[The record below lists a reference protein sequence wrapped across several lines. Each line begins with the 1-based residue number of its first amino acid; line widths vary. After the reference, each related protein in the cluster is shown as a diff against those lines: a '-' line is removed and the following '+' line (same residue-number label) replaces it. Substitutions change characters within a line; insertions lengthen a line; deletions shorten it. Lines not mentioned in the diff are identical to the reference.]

1 MTKEKFLRLG
11 LVSASVALMTYAVGC
26 SDDSGSSSPASDA
39 GAADAAPRVDAS
51 NSDAAPSADAA
62 SSVDASADAGAAP
75 TGDILIDIVHAAPDV
90 PAVGLCL
97 AAVAAGA
104 PQFIAPFD
112 KVQGP
117 LPRYAGTQLAI
128 PSALQTAIANVP
140 VRVYLVPGYVPSD
153 AGAPSCASVV
163 GSPSTVLL
171 KEIPAGTFQV
181 GKGYIVA
188 ATGCANTAAGT
199 VTKCGADPV
208 IPSNPRALGAW
219 VKTFDRSKVNA
230 GEIGAQVVHLSPQT
244 QGTALPVPTPDGGV
258 TLVPIF
264 SQGVKVALGTPV
276 QSAQG
281 LSYDWKV
288 WASGPAPLKF
298 GDDPSPKATY
308 AVGDAGDP
316 NAFALGLFTAAA
328 ATSTPPAQGAVLFVP
343 MQFVA
348 AATLGPSSPLVPRY
362 FVDGLTYT
370 FFAVGDPAQ
379 SSNPQAPNAGPDFVR
394 ILAFPNNARP
404 AAPAADASAN

>member
-1 MTKEKFLRLG
+1 MQAMTNEKILRLG

-26 SDDSGSSSPASDA
+26 SDDSGSAAPVADAGPSDAASVVDASNVDAASVGDA
-39 GAADAAPRVDAS
+39 GAAT
-51 NSDAAPSADAA
+51 
-62 SSVDASADAGAAP
+62 DAGAAP
-75 TGDILIDIVHAAPDV
+75 AGDIVVDIVHAAPDV

-97 AAVAAGA
+97 AAVVANA

-117 LPRYAGTQLAI
+117 LPRYAGTQLTI

-140 VRVYLVPGYVPSD
+140 VRVYLVPGYAPGD

-163 GSPSTVLL
+163 GNATTVLL
-171 KEIPAGTFQV
+171 NELPAGTFQV

-188 ATGCANTAAGT
+188 ATGCANTATGT
-199 VTKCGADPV
+199 VTKCGADAV
-208 IPSNPRALGAW
+208 NPSNPRGLGAW
-219 VKTFDRSKVNA
+219 VKTFDRSKIGA
-230 GEIGAQVVHLSPQT
+230 GEFGAQVVHLSPQL
-244 QGTALPVPTPDGGV
+244 QGTAFPVPNGDGG
-258 TLVPIF
+258 TALVPIF
-264 SQGVKVALGTPV
+264 AQGVKLALGTPV

-281 LSYDWKV
+281 LSYAWKI
-288 WASGPAPLKF
+288 WASGASPLKF
-298 GDDPSPKATY
+298 ADDPSAKATL
-308 AVGDAGDP
+308 ALGDAGSP
-316 NAFALGLFTAAA
+316 NTFALGLFTAAA
-328 ATSTPPAQGAVLFVP
+328 STSTPPASGEVLYVP
-343 MQFVA
+343 LQFAA
-348 AATLGPSSPLVPRY
+348 AATLGPTNPLVPSY

-404 AAPAADASAN
+404 AAPAGDASAN

>member
-1 MTKEKFLRLG
+1 MQAMTKEKLLRLG

-26 SDDSGSSSPASDA
+26 SDDSSTSASATDA
-39 GAADAAPRVDAS
+39 GAADAAPVVDAS
-51 NSDAAPSADAA
+51 SGDAAATADAAPIVDAA
-62 SSVDASADAGAAP
+62 SASP
-75 TGDILIDIVHAAPDV
+75 GDILIDIVHAAPDV

-97 AAVAAGA
+97 AAVVAGA

-128 PSALQTAIANVP
+128 PAALQTAIANVP
-140 VRVYLVPGYVPSD
+140 VRVYLVPGYVPTD
-153 AGAPSCASVV
+153 AGAPSCASVLG
-163 GSPSTVLL
+163 GSSTVLL

-188 ATGCANTAAGT
+188 ATGCANTATGT
-199 VTKCGADPV
+199 VTKCGADAVNPA
-208 IPSNPRALGAW
+208 NPRGLGAW

-244 QGTALPVPTPDGGV
+244 QGTAFPVPLGDGG
-258 TLVPIF
+258 TALVPLF
-264 SQGVKVALGTPV
+264 AQGVKVALGTPV

-288 WASGPAPLKF
+288 WASGAAPVKF
-298 GDDPSPKATY
+298 ADDPTAKATY
-308 AVGDAGDP
+308 AIGDAGNP
-316 NAFALGLFTAAA
+316 NTFALGLFTAAA
-328 ATSTPPAQGAVLFVP
+328 ATATPPASGVVLYVP

-348 AATLGPSSPLVPRY
+348 AATLGPTNPLVPTY
-362 FVDGLTYT
+362 FVDGLAYT

-404 AAPAADASAN
+404 PAGDASTN